1 MNIKFTCD
9 YFTTGSG
16 VRPGE
21 LSVTA
26 EGVVI
31 KDAVPSELLAGMDIR
46 EVFEY
51 LASQGYEVKEQN
63 HAA

>member
-9 YFTTGSG
+9 HFTTGSG

-21 LSVTA
+21 LAVTA

-31 KDAVPSELLAGMDIR
+31 KDAVAKELLIEMDIR
-46 EVFEY
+46 DICDY
-51 LASQGYEVKEQN
+51 LTSQGYKVQEAN
-63 HAA
+63 NAA

>member
-9 YFTTGSG
+9 HFTTGSG

-21 LSVTA
+21 LSVIA

-31 KDAVPSELLAGMDIR
+31 KDAVAKELLVDMDIR
-46 EVFEY
+46 DIFDY
-51 LASQGYEVKEQN
+51 LASQGYKVQEATN
-63 HAA
+63 AA